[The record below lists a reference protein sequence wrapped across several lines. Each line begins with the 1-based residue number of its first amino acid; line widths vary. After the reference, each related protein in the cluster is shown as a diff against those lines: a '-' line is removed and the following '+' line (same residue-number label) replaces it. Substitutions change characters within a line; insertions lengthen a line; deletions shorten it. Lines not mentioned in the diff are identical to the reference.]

1 MKGKRWAIISPV
13 SFISTAL
20 LNNFNA
26 QRKMIKELKAEL
38 LAAKDANGKCK
49 KSALKINGVV
59 CSKQILVAY
68 NRFISNYPSSSTIN
82 HLNMK
87 DGITDAEWNEYS
99 KEEKMT
105 KAKYLI
111 KKAQGTAKSVW
122 QAGKA
127 LCAVH
132 ELGKELA
139 GTDPTSFTNK
149 GEMYAFLKFQNI
161 KRNEHKFY

>member
-1 MKGKRWAIISPV
+1 MQQ
-13 SFISTAL
+13 T
-20 LNNFNA
+20 NFGCI
-26 QRKMIKELKAEL
+26 QQ
-38 LAAKDANGKCK
+38 
-49 KSALKINGVV
+49 V
-59 CSKQILVAY
+59 Y
-68 NRFISNYPSSSTIN
+68 
-82 HLNMK
+82 
-87 DGITDAEWNEYS
+87 
-99 KEEKMT
+99 
-105 KAKYLI
+105 
-111 KKAQGTAKSVW
+111 QGTAKSVW